1 MMETLRTWVINICTT
16 VFFITAVEMILPDNN
31 LKKYAKFVLGL
42 ILMTVIINPL
52 VKFLNQGSEITTF
65 IDKTCSVMEDQFPHD
80 NKDLREKSINNTLEV
95 FKMNLEKTCEDKLK
109 EKYPKSVSEVKAEVD
124 YDSEAEQYVVKSVKV
139 GINKGLVKKIEN
151 IDISTSTNSVKES
164 MDYSEAGM
172 EVKSYISNLLD
183 LPENKVTVYRLDKQ

>member
-1 MMETLRTWVINICTT
+1 MEGLRIWVVNICTT

-124 YDSEAEQYVVKSVKV
+124 YDSEAEQYVVSVKV
-139 GINKGLVKKIEN
+139 GINKGLVKKLRI
-151 IDISTSTNSVKES
+151 
-164 MDYSEAGM
+164 
-172 EVKSYISNLLD
+172 
-183 LPENKVTVYRLDKQ
+183 

>member
-1 MMETLRTWVINICTT
+1 
-16 VFFITAVEMILPDNN
+16 
-31 LKKYAKFVLGL
+31 
-42 ILMTVIINPL
+42 
-52 VKFLNQGSEITTF
+52 
-65 IDKTCSVMEDQFPHD
+65 
-80 NKDLREKSINNTLEV
+80 
-95 FKMNLEKTCEDKLK
+95 MNLEKTCEDKLK